1 MPVENAEYQRLS
13 EAKALE
19 VLKPKNKVLYRP
31 NLEQTGPNVREVAAG
46 KIGGFVVCDPLHWER
61 IITSTNFQYSNR
73 SNQLNSGPR
82 RTRLPGENETS
93 FLIKFLACS
102 ANILIGNLPISR
114 QG

>member
-1 MPVENAEYQRLS
+1 MPVENPEYQRLS

-19 VLKPKNKVLYRP
+19 ALKPKNKVLYRP

-46 KIGGFVVCDPLHWER
+46 KIGGFVVRDPSHCE
-61 IITSTNFQYSNR
+61 IISTSTNFQYSNQT
-73 SNQLNSGPR
+73 NQLNRGPR
-82 RTRLPGENETS
+82 RTRLLGENETS
-93 FLIKFLACS
+93 FLTKFLACS